1 MLSAAV
7 VDDEGP
13 PPQQLLT
20 QAALLIASHQALI
33 EDASALLYERLCLEP
48 QSSGAVKL
56 KTLVVLKKLVRRLSD
71 LRRPCAIVLLPW
83 VGVGGYRY
91 TNDWCEARCQKLSLG
106 PSRAATACVLMTRRG
121 GRGLRR
127 LPSPTL
133 RCGALWLRTPH

>member
-71 LRRPCAIVLLPW
+71 RRRCAIVLLPW
-83 VGVGGYRY
+83 VGVGWYWY